1 MDIKKQI
8 SRRALTL
15 TTILTLFVAGFEIFF
30 AFMLYKPGMNFLDV
44 TSYVTSNKYVYFML
58 LIVANMAL
66 LPSAIL
72 LYKENG
78 ISLKDEIYEK
88 KTLKRDILI
97 GVTALIVTEL
107 IGLLFSLTYKG
118 RTSMAFQEAKPDL
131 EFAILCFIALGLV
144 SGIVKE
150 IFFRGL
156 AKRFCG
162 PVLGENMALLLFN
175 VMFSML
181 DWHNY
186 GYSFVIGLVWIWAY
200 KKSNHLIAP
209 MIAHAG
215 SGIIIIFYYLLVN

>member
-107 IGLLFSLTYKG
+107 ISLLFSLTYKG

>member
-1 MDIKKQI
+1 MDIKKQNA
-8 SRRALTL
+8 RRALTL
-15 TTILTLFVAGFEIFF
+15 TTILTLFVAGFELFF